1 MDAFNYVRS
10 KKLNGFYETWPGS
23 PRDVTLGPTPQIFQ
37 GLLGA
42 EFKLSKASANKY
54 SDSAVRTLQQGVYKI
69 VRVNPGITN
78 TQWVVGRP
86 LFWVDEAA
94 AVPTVTPVATTLVR
108 QAGVAINTMSAA
120 DALNGCITL
129 IQISGVAPGL
139 GRGTAFTKATPA
151 LNDPVVLSIAASLAT
166 LDVLADATGW
176 TNVEKKLE
184 IGRVYEAMVLDT
196 VKNFILTNSIP
207 FNIDGIK

>member
-1 MDAFNYVRS
+1 MDIFNYVRS
-10 KKLNGFYETWPGS
+10 KKWNGFYETWPGA

-42 EFKLSKASANKY
+42 EFKISKTFANKY

-69 VRVNPGITN
+69 VRVNPGITAAN
-78 TQWVVGRP
+78 WVVGRP

-94 AVPTVTPVATTLVR
+94 AIPTVTPVATTLVR
-108 QAGVAINTMSAA
+108 LAGVAINTLSAA

-151 LNDPVVLSIAASLAT
+151 LNDPVILSISAALAT
-166 LDVLADATGW
+166 LDVLADATAW

-184 IGRVYEAMVLDT
+184 VGRVYEAMTLDT
-196 VKNFILTNSIP
+196 VKNFILTRAVP
-207 FNIDGIK
+207 FMIDGIK

>member
-10 KKLNGFYETWPGS
+10 KKLNGFYETWPGV

-42 EFKLSKASANKY
+42 EFKLSKATANKY
-54 SDSAVRTLQQGVYKI
+54 SDSTVRTLQQGVYKI

-86 LFWVDEAA
+86 VFWVDEAA

-108 QAGVAINTMSAA
+108 IAGVAINTLSAA

-129 IQISGVAPGL
+129 IQISGVAPLL

-151 LNDPVVLSIAASLAT
+151 LNDPVVLSITTSLAT
-166 LDVLADATGW
+166 GDVLADATAW

-184 IGRVYEAMVLDT
+184 IGRVYEAMTLDT
-196 VKNFILTNSIP
+196 VKNFILNRAVR
-207 FNIDGIK
+207 FEIDGIK

>member
-108 QAGVAINTMSAA
+108 QAGVAINTLSAA

-139 GRGTAFTKATPA
+139 GRGTAFTKATPM
-151 LNDPVVLSIAASLAT
+151 LNDPVVLSIASSLAT
-166 LDVLADATGW
+166 LDVLADATAW

-196 VKNFILTNSIP
+196 VKNFILNKAIP